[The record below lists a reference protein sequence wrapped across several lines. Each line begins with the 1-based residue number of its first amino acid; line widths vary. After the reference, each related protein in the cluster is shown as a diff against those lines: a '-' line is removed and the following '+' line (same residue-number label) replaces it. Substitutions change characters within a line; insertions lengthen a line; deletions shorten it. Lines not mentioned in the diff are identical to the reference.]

1 MPVGFMPSEQIFYSV
16 LTSQLSFHPDFH
28 DRNSPIQREMMQ
40 YMQKWVQG
48 LGPKQHEILGRLSKD
63 AVRNHRNIRLAGE
76 GGPPAVE
83 GSFAVNAAHQTQHD
97 LQGYVNQ
104 IPVVGSAVQFAQGLQ
119 GASGHNQPPT
129 GHGFGG
135 PSQTP
140 GGGLLGSVPGLGK
153 LGEAQ
158 AFLGQFSG
166 GQGGR
171 KDVPQP
177 GYPSY
182 TPSQPPS
189 IPTSP
194 HSYPPSGPPGGGPPG
209 FPGGPPAPSPYGGSS
224 YPNPPGGQGG
234 YAPSYGPPEPQTGYS
249 SYGGSY
255 APPPGGPPSFP
266 GGPGYPGG
274 ESSYPGSG
282 SGYPGGPGGMPDANP
297 TGGFGMP
304 NANPPGPPSFPGANP
319 YGGFGYNDA
328 PNRPW

>member
-1 MPVGFMPSEQIFYSV
+1 MCTKYWRRSSHACESHASAKICHFI
-16 LTSQLSFHPDFH
+16 LTGWLSFHPDFH
-28 DRNSPIQREMMQ
+28 DRDSPIQREMMQ

-48 LGPKQHEILGRLSKD
+48 LGSKQHEILGRLSKD

-76 GGPPAVE
+76 GGPSAAD
-83 GSFAVNAAHQTQHD
+83 GTFAVNAAHQTQHD

-171 KDVPQP
+171 KDGPQP
-177 GYPSY
+177 GYPSH

-194 HSYPPSGPPGGGPPG
+194 QSYPPPGPPGGGPPG
-209 FPGGPPAPSPYGGSS
+209 FPGA
-224 YPNPPGGQGG
+224 PPGM
-234 YAPSYGPPEPQTGYS
+234 PFP
-249 SYGGSY
+249 
-255 APPPGGPPSFP
+255 PPPGFSGPPP
-266 GGPGYPGG
+266 G
-274 ESSYPGSG
+274 
-282 SGYPGGPGGMPDANP
+282 
-297 TGGFGMP
+297 
-304 NANPPGPPSFPGANP
+304 
-319 YGGFGYNDA
+319 
-328 PNRPW
+328 